1 MDQWHPIVKLL
12 HWLMAVLLISMLGIG
27 FAMIWLADQ
36 AAHSGDYSARMLG
49 VSIFDAYQLHKSIGV
64 TLFAMLIVRLA
75 VRWGTVPAHHGD
87 LASFERTASKLV
99 QRALYALMLAL
110 HALMLALPLAGW
122 MLAASSPLGLP
133 TVVFG
138 LFHLPHPVGPSATAE
153 AFWGWL
159 HCLGGL
165 ALTALAAMHVAAA
178 LKHHFWN
185 RDSVLRSMLPFQT
198 GSKDRKSK

>member
-27 FAMIWLADQ
+27 FAMTGLADQ
-36 AAHSGDYSARMLG
+36 AAHSGDYSARILG

-64 TLFAMLIVRLA
+64 TLFAILVVRLA
-75 VRWGTVPAHHGD
+75 VRWGTVPVHHGD
-87 LASFERTASKLV
+87 LASFERMTSKLV
-99 QRALYALMLAL
+99 HTALYALMLAL
-110 HALMLALPLAGW
+110 PLTGW

-165 ALTALAAMHVAAA
+165 ALTALAAMHIAAA
-178 LKHHFWN
+178 LKHHF
-185 RDSVLRSMLPFQT
+185 
-198 GSKDRKSK
+198 

>member
-27 FAMIWLADQ
+27 FAMIWLANQ
-36 AAHSGDYSARMLG
+36 AAHSDDYSARMLG

-64 TLFAMLIVRLA
+64 TLFTMLIVRLA
-75 VRWGTVPAHHGD
+75 VRWVTVPAHHGD

-99 QRALYALMLAL
+99 QTALY
-110 HALMLALPLAGW
+110 ALMLALPLAGW
-122 MLAASSPLGLP
+122 PAGWILAASPPLGLP